1 MFYKKEIK
9 ELHENEKFL
18 SEGDKL
24 IIEKLID
31 SGMKPDDI
39 AEQHNIKW
47 TGCVL
52 LKREITSYAQNYKDI
67 KNKQKVLKYVIGGL
81 TGSVLAI
88 LHNRSTIGNKLSKTH
103 EACSEIKEN
112 FDMDVIKEAHNEC
125 FVNNN

>member
-9 ELHENEKFL
+9 ELRENEILL

-31 SGMKPDDI
+31 SGMKPDNI
-39 AEQHNIKW
+39 VNQNIKW
-47 TGCVL
+47 TGNAL
-52 LKREITSYAQNYKDI
+52 LKTSITYYAQKYKDI

-88 LHNRSTIGNKLSKTH
+88 LHNRSAIGNKLSKTYDT
-103 EACSEIKEN
+103 CSEIKEN
-112 FDMDVIKEAHNEC
+112 FDMDVIKETHDEC
-125 FVNNN
+125 FINNS

>member
-18 SEGDKL
+18 SKGDKL

-39 AEQHNIKW
+39 ANQNIKW

-52 LKREITSYAQNYKDI
+52 LKSEITSYAQKYKDI
-67 KNKQKVLKYVIGGL
+67 KKKQKVLKCVIGGL
-81 TGSVLAI
+81 TGSALAI
-88 LHNRSTIGNKLSKTH
+88 FHNKSAIGNKLSKMHNT
-103 EACSEIKEN
+103 CSEIKEN

-125 FVNNN
+125 FINNN

>member
-9 ELHENEKFL
+9 ELHENEKSL

-39 AEQHNIKW
+39 VNQNIKW
-47 TGCVL
+47 TGYAL
-52 LKREITSYAQNYKDI
+52 LKTEVTSYAQNYKDI

-88 LHNRSTIGNKLSKTH
+88 FHNRSAIGNKLSKTH
-103 EACSEIKEN
+103 DTCSEIKEN
-112 FDMDVIKEAHNEC
+112 FDMNVIREAKNEC